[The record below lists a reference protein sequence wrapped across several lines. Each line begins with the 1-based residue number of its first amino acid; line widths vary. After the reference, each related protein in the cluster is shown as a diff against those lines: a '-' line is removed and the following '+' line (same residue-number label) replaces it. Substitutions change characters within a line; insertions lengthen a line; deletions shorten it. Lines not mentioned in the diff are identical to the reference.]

1 MKFVVPFSAS
11 AIVCALVFGH
21 TGVAAAAN
29 KLVAAVATNVIPS
42 SNATG
47 SLPTIVKATY
57 RVYRGGLLV
66 GSVDEKFERFVRPGE
81 FTDRYK
87 ITSNTRAEGAVAIF
101 VRDQIN
107 VVSEGTIGAAGL
119 APTRYSST
127 RKTDTDRNF
136 TARFDWAKNEIVR
149 EHQTDGR
156 TEQEIFELPAG
167 TQDRLSSMYQFM
179 VISPGAQSIT
189 TTMTQGKH
197 AEHYRY
203 VKKGEP
209 MINTPAGD
217 FATIQYVRD
226 AKQGES
232 KAQLWLAK
240 SKNFVPVR
248 IIFEDTKGTILE
260 QVLTDLVI
268 Q

>member
-1 MKFVVPFSAS
+1 MKFVVPFSTS

-21 TGVAAAAN
+21 AGVVSAAD
-29 KLVAAVATNVIPS
+29 KLVAAVNTTPLSGS
-42 SNATG
+42 SGT
-47 SLPTIVKATY
+47 LPTVIKATY
-57 RVYRGGLLV
+57 RVYRGGLLI
-66 GSVDEKFERFVRPGE
+66 GSVDEKFERFVNPGE
-81 FTDRYK
+81 FADRYK

-107 VVSEGTIGAAGL
+107 IVSEGTIGPAGL

-127 RKTDTDRNF
+127 RKTDIDRNF
-136 TARFDWAKNEIVR
+136 TARFDWTKNEIVR

-179 VISPGAQSIT
+179 VMTPGAQSIA
-189 TTMTQGKH
+189 TTMSQGKH
-197 AEHYRY
+197 AEQYRY

-209 MINTPAGD
+209 VLNTPAGD
-217 FATIQYVRD
+217 FETIQYVRD

-240 SKNFVPVR
+240 TKNFVPVR
-248 IIFEDTKGTILE
+248 IIFEDSKGTILE